1 MAFLLTA
8 CAGSTPSVDAPINL
22 PALPAKSSS
31 WTPPVTL
38 PSGLKPMA
46 QVDVERYWSRDRAAL
61 LACGRNLDNTVLFY
75 EDLASSLRRPSK

>member
-1 MAFLLTA
+1 M
-8 CAGSTPSVDAPINL
+8 
-22 PALPAKSSS
+22 
-31 WTPPVTL
+31 TL